1 VRGSIRPRRPCYDS
15 GMETL
20 DIFIFVA
27 LALMSFTIIGA
38 GIAYVVIEYRMRRE
52 RQRQLTPLIGVVLPK
67 GDSDVS

>member
-1 VRGSIRPRRPCYDS
+1 
-15 GMETL
+15 METI
-20 DIFIFVA
+20 DIVILVF
-27 LALMSFTIIGA
+27 LALMSFTVIGA